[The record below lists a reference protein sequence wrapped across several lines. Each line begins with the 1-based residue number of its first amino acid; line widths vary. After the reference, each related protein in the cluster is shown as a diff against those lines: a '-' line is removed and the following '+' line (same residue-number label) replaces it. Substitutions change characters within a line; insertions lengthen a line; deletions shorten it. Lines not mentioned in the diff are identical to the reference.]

1 MNTPPWLIFCT
12 LSICGSLCSPPP
24 TTKGNIL
31 DEVRSGLIYVCMDKY
46 LEGSWILDPFI
57 NVMVV
62 VFPLGSVTTG
72 QISGTMHEFP
82 LFCGP

>member
-1 MNTPPWLIFCT
+1 MV
-12 LSICGSLCSPPP
+12 LCVYLPT

-31 DEVRSGLIYVCMDKY
+31 AEVRSGLIYVCMDKY
-46 LEGSWILDPFI
+46 LEGSWILDQFI
-57 NVMVV
+57 NVIIVV

-82 LFCGP
+82 LFCGS